1 MATDKV
7 KVLLPNGSWLWLT
20 SAGFGREPMLWVFP
34 GKADPCTPAVP
45 QQPIR
50 GGTGGR
56 GSEGQPL
63 ATQLWPTTFGHQPAA
78 RSLTHMHA
86 HTYTHI
92 HTHTHAHTNI
102 PGMIQLKSPFSTLC
116 TNREYEQ
123 SSTLYHTPASTVQFP
138 PAYCRVGHPV
148 WIELN

>member
-7 KVLLPNGSWLWLT
+7 KVLLPNGSWLWLS

-34 GKADPCTPAVP
+34 GKAEPCTPAVP

-78 RSLTHMHA
+78 RSHTHMHA
-86 HTYTHI
+86 HTC
-92 HTHTHAHTNI
+92 THAHI

-116 TNREYEQ
+116 TKREDERTKFNAILH
-123 SSTLYHTPASTVQFP
+123 SAQFP
-138 PAYCRVGHPV
+138 PA
-148 WIELN
+148 